1 MGKEF
6 FISGIDTDCG
16 KTYITGLLAY
26 HLKKAGKEIITAKLA
41 QTGCVGVSDDIK
53 EHRWAMEIPLQVEDK
68 DGITCPYVFSYPAS
82 PHLAAKID
90 ASKIE
95 IPKLRETAKELLIDY
110 ELVLT
115 EGAGGLMVP
124 IQENYLTADYIKDY
138 ELHLILVASSKLGG
152 INHALLSLELCKQKG
167 IDLKLMVYNFL
178 PKAEK
183 PIADDAERIIRDY
196 ALRLFPD
203 LLFLT
208 SKELE
213 KSVDAFASL
222 KKIFET

>member
-6 FISGIDTDCG
+6 FVSGIDTDCG

-26 HLKKAGKEIITAKLA
+26 HLKKAGKEIITMKLA
-41 QTGCVGVSDDIK
+41 QTGCVGVSDDLK
-53 EHRWAMEIPLQVEDK
+53 DHRWAMEIPLQAEDK

-95 IPKLRETAKELLIDY
+95 IPVLRRSADELLHDY
-110 ELVLT
+110 ELLLT

-124 IQENYLTADYIKDY
+124 LQETYLTVDYIKDFD
-138 ELHLILVASSKLGG
+138 LPLILVVSSKLGS

-167 IDLKLMVYNFL
+167 LDLKFLVYNFL
-178 PKAEK
+178 PKFEK
-183 PIADDAERIIRDY
+183 PIAEDAEKIIRDY
-196 ALRLFPD
+196 ALKLFPD
-203 LLFLT
+203 LLFLN
-208 SKELE
+208 SKDLE
-213 KSVDAFASL
+213 KSADAFASL
-222 KKIFET
+222 KSIF

>member
-41 QTGCVGVSDDIK
+41 QTGCVGVSEDIE
-53 EHRWAMEIPLQVEDK
+53 EHRWMMEIPLQVEDK

-82 PHLAAKID
+82 PHLSAKID

-95 IPKLRETAKELLIDY
+95 IPKLRKSAKELLVDY

-124 IQENYLTADYIKDY
+124 LQENYLAADYIKEY
-138 ELHLILVASSKLGG
+138 ELPLILVASSKLGG

-167 IDLKLMVYNFL
+167 LDLKILVFNFL

-183 PIADDAERIIRDY
+183 PIADDAEKIIRDY
-196 ALRLFPD
+196 ALKLFPD
-203 LLFLT
+203 LLFLN
-208 SKELE
+208 SRNLV
-213 KSVDAFASL
+213 KSADAYASL
-222 KKIFET
+222 KKIFEP